1 MASYQVILT
10 DRSVQEISE
19 AHAFQ
24 QEGPMTT
31 FFRNDEDRNVVDSWS
46 TRVFSVRTAEVLMIR
61 RVGDR
66 SIHAGPDRLAAA
78 DLRGDAMAVSVG
90 AGNGNSSSGGG
101 PGPVIRPCA
110 RRALGP

>member
-10 DRSVQEISE
+10 DRSMQSVSE

-31 FFRNDEDRNVVDSWS
+31 FFRNDEERNVVDSWS

-61 RVGDR
+61 RVGER
-66 SIHAGPDRLAAA
+66 GSGAEA
-78 DLRGDAMAVSVG
+78 DLMALTDMRSGGG
-90 AGNGNSSSGGG
+90 AGNG
-101 PGPVIRPCA
+101 PGPSIRTCA
-110 RRALGP
+110 RRSLDPGESFRR